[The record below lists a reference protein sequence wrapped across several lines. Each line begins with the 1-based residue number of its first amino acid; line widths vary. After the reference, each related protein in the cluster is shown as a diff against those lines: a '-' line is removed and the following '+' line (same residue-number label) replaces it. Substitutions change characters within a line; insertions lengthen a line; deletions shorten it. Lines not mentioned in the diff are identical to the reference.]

1 MSVLGLVTA
10 RSGSR
15 RLPGKNLATI
25 GGESLVKR
33 AWWTMNELRKRVPLT
48 LRLSTDS
55 QAIADEWP
63 AGDRPTKMR
72 PAWLATDT
80 AKSVDVCKYE
90 VWQLRNRGVDVEDM
104 SAPKDPEVDVVV
116 LLQPTSPLVW
126 WQDVERVLGS
136 VGECGCAVGV
146 NGMGRPFGVWAVTPK
161 YMRMHEAVCVEGEC
175 THVPIAH
182 ERCADID
189 TQADLDAARA
199 QWDEAARVAHNTG
212 TTDGH

>member
-1 MSVLGLVTA
+1 MTILGLVTA
-10 RSGSR
+10 RGGSK

-25 GGESLVKR
+25 GRESLVKR

-63 AGDRPTKMR
+63 SADRPLKMR

-90 VWQLRNRGVDVEDM
+90 VWQLRNRGVDVQDM

-126 WQDVERVLGS
+126 WQDLASVLEAVHER
-136 VGECGCAVGV
+136 GCAVGV
-146 NGMGRPFGVWAVTPK
+146 NGQGKPFGVWAVTPK

-175 THVPIAH
+175 TRVEIPN
-182 ERCADID
+182 ERCVDID
-189 TQADLDAARA
+189 TRADLDAARVEWERQA
-199 QWDEAARVAHNTG
+199 MMAHNTG
-212 TTDGH
+212 TTDCL